1 MSEEVN
7 IFSGECFFCRAK
19 TENND
24 RDIEKFVCEECEPKL
39 GLVKQKTMEKTLTL
53 LGGQK

>member
-7 IFSGECFFCRAK
+7 IFSGECFFCKAK

-39 GLVKQKTMEKTLTL
+39 GLVKQKTMEKTLNL